1 MDRNDEIKKMNDL
14 HELLAD
20 SRKGYHEAAEKVDS
34 PQLGQFLQRLSA
46 QRDSMQT
53 ELAGE
58 IRRFKNDDRLQDG
71 TVKGTLHRAW
81 MDIRD
86 ALGASDDINMLDECE
101 RGEKYLVERF
111 DEVLNNAD
119 IAPTSKQLVSIQRQQ
134 VQENLAQ
141 VKGLRETLKAVE
153 K

>member
-1 MDRNDEIKKMNDL
+1 
-14 HELLAD
+14 
-20 SRKGYHEAAEKVDS
+20 
-34 PQLGQFLQRLSA
+34 
-46 QRDSMQT
+46 MQT

-134 VQENLAQ
+134 VQENLIQ